1 MPDQADPP
9 GVVARARQWFE
20 QGYPRAVV
28 RRFFDLELLDRSFAL
43 AAQAFVALLPLV
55 IVVVSAFVTDSADTI
70 ANSIGDRFG
79 LDNAARTALRV
90 LFDHPGTAA
99 ISWTAILISLLSA
112 FSLSRRLARTYA
124 LIFEVAPLP
133 RSKSWHGLVWIVL
146 QVTLFVVASLLR
158 NLREGSGIPLAVLAV
173 MGMLLLWFAADMAG
187 LRLLVPS
194 APVRMMAASAA
205 VSSLGRAGIAI
216 WAYVYMPRS
225 LSSQADQYGPIGVTF
240 ALFTYILAGVLVY
253 VVAPLLVTTWVRWR
267 AEREA
272 RVSAGQ

>member
-20 QGYPRAVV
+20 EGYPRAVL
-28 RRFFDLELLDRSFAL
+28 RRFFELELLDRSFAL

-55 IVVVSAFVTDSADTI
+55 IVVVSALVTNSAETI

-79 LDNAARTALRV
+79 LDAAARTALRV

-99 ISWTAILISLLSA
+99 ISWVAILISLLSA

-124 LIFEVAPLP
+124 LIFDVPPLP
-133 RSKSWHGLVWIVL
+133 RSKSWHGLVWIAL

-158 NLREGSGIPLAVLAV
+158 EVREGSGTLLAIIAIV
-173 MGMLLLWFAADMAG
+173 GLLTLWFVADMAG

-194 APVRMMAASAA
+194 APVRMMAASAV
-205 VSSLGRAGIAI
+205 VSSLGRAGIAV
-216 WAYVYMPRS
+216 WAFFYMPRS

-240 ALFTYILAGVLVY
+240 AIFTYILAGVLVY

-267 AEREA
+267 AERA
-272 RVSAGQ
+272 TAASPAQ

>member
-1 MPDQADPP
+1 MPLQADPARLVA
-9 GVVARARQWFE
+9 GVRGWFE
-20 QGYPRAVV
+20 ESYPGAVV
-28 RRFFDLELLDRSFAL
+28 RRFFGLELLDRSFAL

-55 IVVVSAFVTDSADTI
+55 IVVVSVFVTDSAATI
-70 ANSIGDRFG
+70 SNSVGDRFG

-90 LFDHPGTAA
+90 LFEHPGTAA
-99 ISWTAILISLLSA
+99 ISWLAIFISLLSA

-124 LIFEVAPLP
+124 AIFEVAPLP

-146 QVTLFVVASLLR
+146 QVTLLLVASTLR
-158 NLREGSGIPLAVLAV
+158 DLREGSGPFWAVAGV
-173 MGMLLLWFAADMAG
+173 MGMLVLWFAADMAG

-194 APVRMMAASAA
+194 APVRMRAASAV
-205 VSSLGRAGIAI
+205 VSSLGRAGIGV

-240 ALFTYILAGVLVY
+240 ALFTYILAGVFVY
-253 VVAPLLVTTWVRWR
+253 VVAPLLVTTWVKWW
-267 AEREA
+267 AERGA